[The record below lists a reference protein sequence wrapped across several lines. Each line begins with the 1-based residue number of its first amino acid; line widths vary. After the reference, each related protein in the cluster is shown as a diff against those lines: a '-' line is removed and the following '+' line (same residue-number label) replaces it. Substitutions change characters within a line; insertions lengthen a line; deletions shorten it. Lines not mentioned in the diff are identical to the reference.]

1 MEHEEIVK
9 EVKMTYYELQ
19 DYLLK
24 KYGSAKYDYFT
35 EPECKYKNKK
45 VSRTKEGLYCHH
57 MDEDEGGNLS
67 NPPQARQQCFE
78 WQKKERLVYC
88 NLIEHLILHMKIN
101 ILRQKRMLKVPR
113 DISDFFTTG
122 GVFWITMI
130 LDDMYMNG
138 EPKTNWMKPCYEKI
152 KDNYNDFI
160 SLMKS
165 YFNYIEQNYKGD
177 KSQPA
182 FLVVGAKITLQDDEG
197 IITKISPFGDSFTLK
212 LRSGEE
218 KELRRFREFSVYQQH
233 TYKDYFDYVLRRICS
248 GKEKFH
254 EQVYEDILNC
264 EKDEY
269 SKYFKVDYHSTSVI
283 SVKYGFSQYANI
295 RLNKS
300 FNSRN
305 ADEYISKAFPIYC
318 GNKMD
323 LNGKA
328 LQFWSGN
335 YIPIRAKMKNHYY
348 FIRVKC
354 SFKIKDGYLPFIQIK
369 GNPFYKSTEMLTT
382 SELQYDGYRYKKI
395 VLDGDEYTDEVTLT
409 FTQTDY
415 KLFHEH
421 YNVYNERILD
431 GCYFA
436 TAFVDAL
443 KQLFNDY
450 LFCIK
455 RIKKD

>member
-1 MEHEEIVK
+1 MKHEEIVK

-19 DYLLK
+19 DYLLE

-101 ILRQKRMLKVPR
+101 ILRQKRMLKEPI

-122 GVFWITMI
+122 GVFLITMI

-138 EPKTNWMKPCYEKI
+138 GAKADWMKPCYEKI
-152 KDNYNDFI
+152 KENYNDFI

-165 YFNYIEQNYKGD
+165 YFNYIEQNYEGD
-177 KSQPA
+177 KSKPA
-182 FLVVGAKITLQDDEG
+182 SFVVGAKVILKEGEGVITN
-197 IITKISPFGDSFTLK
+197 ISPFDHYFTLK
-212 LRSGEE
+212 LKSG
-218 KELRRFREFSVYQQH
+218 KEISRFNFSIHQQQ
-233 TYKDYFDYVLRRICS
+233 TYKDYFDYALREACA
-248 GKEKFH
+248 GYEKFH
-254 EQVYEDILNC
+254 SQVYEDILNC
-264 EKDEY
+264 GKDEC

-295 RLNKS
+295 PLDRS
-300 FNSRN
+300 FDSRN

-318 GNKMD
+318 GKKID
-323 LNGKA
+323 LNGKS
-328 LQFWSGN
+328 LEFWRGN

-348 FIRVKC
+348 FVRVKC
-354 SFKIKDGYLPFIQIK
+354 SFKIKDGHLPFIQIK
-369 GNPFYKSTEMLTT
+369 GNPFYKSTEMLT
-382 SELQYDGYRYKKI
+382 SSKLLFDGVKYKGIYVEDK
-395 VLDGDEYTDEVTLT
+395 LFTDEVTLT

-436 TAFVDAL
+436 TTFGDAL
-443 KQLFNDY
+443 KQL
-450 LFCIK
+450 LKTGI
-455 RIKKD
+455 